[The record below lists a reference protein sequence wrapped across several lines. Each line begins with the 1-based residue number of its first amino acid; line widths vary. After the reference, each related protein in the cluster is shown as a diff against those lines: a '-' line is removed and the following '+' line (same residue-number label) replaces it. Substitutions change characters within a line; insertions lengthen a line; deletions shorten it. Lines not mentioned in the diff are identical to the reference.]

1 MRRGQYGVGQEFLSS
16 RGNTIKQS
24 QHGSQSLVR
33 IGGPLRSALLIAFMY
48 ASSTSC
54 VIGPTMSFDQ
64 PFSGLLDVYAQWDS
78 IVTVFPSSEISSPS
92 DGDSGVNKSPGVD
105 EGGSLATG
113 RDDELRE
120 LDVEDRRVEEAEDD
134 TDDGDKVKVED
145 EGTEI
150 EELEV
155 EADDVDEAEI
165 ERDEDEAV
173 EPADDEIEGED
184 EEDADEAAAPVASL
198 DELVG
203 TAFCGLL
210 TCFDGCGPGNGLGA
224 TGVVFRPEV
233 DVVVGVVTEVGGV
246 ALTGSLVAGVVAGR
260 GWGCGAAPVV
270 VAAGGARTAV
280 GALAGLLVP
289 VDIRR
294 PSGILGRRGD
304 GKGVDG

>member
-1 MRRGQYGVGQEFLSS
+1 M
-16 RGNTIKQS
+16 
-24 QHGSQSLVR
+24 
-33 IGGPLRSALLIAFMY
+33 
-48 ASSTSC
+48 
-54 VIGPTMSFDQ
+54 
-64 PFSGLLDVYAQWDS
+64 LDVYAQWDS

-92 DGDSGVNKSPGVD
+92 DGDSGVNKSPGAV

-145 EGTEI
+145 EGTKI

-155 EADDVDEAEI
+155 EADDVDEADV
-165 ERDEDEAV
+165 ERDEDEGTEIEELEVEADDVDGADVERDEGEAV